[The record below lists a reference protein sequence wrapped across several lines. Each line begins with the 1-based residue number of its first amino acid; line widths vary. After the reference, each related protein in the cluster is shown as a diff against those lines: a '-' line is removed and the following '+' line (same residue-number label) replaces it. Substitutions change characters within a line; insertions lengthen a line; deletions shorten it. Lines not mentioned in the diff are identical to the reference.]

1 MSYSGYSSIFNL
13 SSFLKILDLSRQGT
27 NQLYSGQGIGTEGFD
42 KGHLNAAHINSF
54 DKQHVLAT
62 FTYSNAVPQYS
73 HFNRGPWS
81 SYEGKIVD
89 YVTSQCAGQNGKSA
103 VMYLLTGTSR
113 FRLKVGSG
121 KPTHDKERYEVG

>member
-62 FTYSNAVPQYS
+62 FTYSNAVQS
-73 HFNRGPWS
+73 
-81 SYEGKIVD
+81 
-89 YVTSQCAGQNGKSA
+89 
-103 VMYLLTGTSR
+103 L
-113 FRLKVGSG
+113 
-121 KPTHDKERYEVG
+121 